1 MAMPTAVAHDP
12 NSILHSVIEHVFMPP
27 KLPQK
32 APDGDMEQEVHV
44 ALCDNLIEAAHDFTQ
59 NVPPSQYPLWTRM
72 IKTMQLARCA
82 ATASFNEDDLQHTLS
97 NMAIGGTS
105 MQLGVLSA
113 SGSMISYQTYL
124 LCISVHRM
132 LL

>member
-1 MAMPTAVAHDP
+1 
-12 NSILHSVIEHVFMPP
+12 MPP
-27 KLPQK
+27 KLPQE
-32 APDGDMEQEVHV
+32 APDEVLEQEVNV
-44 ALCDNLIEAAHDFTQ
+44 ALCNNLIEAAQDFIQ
-59 NVPPSQYPLWTRM
+59 HVPTSQTPLWSSM

-124 LCISVHRM
+124 PCISVHRM